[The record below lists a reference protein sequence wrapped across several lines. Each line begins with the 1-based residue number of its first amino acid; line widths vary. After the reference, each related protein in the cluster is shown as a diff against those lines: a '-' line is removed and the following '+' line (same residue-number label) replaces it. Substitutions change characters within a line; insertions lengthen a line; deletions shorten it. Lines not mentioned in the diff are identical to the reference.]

1 MIKPGDVFISI
12 AVNHRRR
19 RNQRQLRV
27 KCSAEMSEDLGF
39 FHGAPQIPYDVFLF
53 PESDVEKHMV
63 VFLCYSKE
71 EGTGVFINCEG
82 ETKEINLSLF
92 ENKVF
97 GKLMNK
103 MEPEEN
109 DE

>member
-1 MIKPGDVFISI
+1 MINPGDVFISI
-12 AVNHRRR
+12 AVNPRRR
-19 RNQRQLRV
+19 RNRRQLRV
-27 KCSAEMSEDLGF
+27 KWSAEMSEDLAAF
-39 FHGAPQIPYDVFLF
+39 FGLDLIPDVFLF

-92 ENKVF
+92 ENEVF

>member
-1 MIKPGDVFISI
+1 
-12 AVNHRRR
+12 
-19 RNQRQLRV
+19 
-27 KCSAEMSEDLGF
+27 MSEAVLGLDL
-39 FHGAPQIPYDVFLF
+39 IPDVFLF

-71 EGTGVFINCEG
+71 EGMGVFINCEG
-82 ETKEINLSLF
+82 EIKEINLSLF
-92 ENKVF
+92 ENEVF